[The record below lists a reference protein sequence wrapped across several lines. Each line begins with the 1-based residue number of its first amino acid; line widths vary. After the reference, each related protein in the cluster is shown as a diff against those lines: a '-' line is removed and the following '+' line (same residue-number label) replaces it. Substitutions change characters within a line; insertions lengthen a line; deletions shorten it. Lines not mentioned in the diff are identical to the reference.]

1 MNKWGVEEFRMFR
14 GGSLWRPPPVNPFS
28 NGMPEELVVRMASR
42 PIPFLTALAPPSS
55 SSEPPVFGYMR
66 DDSMSSS
73 RASGSSS
80 RDRER
85 SSRDKDKEKERAR
98 RSRDTKVYNAVQMY
112 TDIHVDYIFVQ
123 FLYSVG
129 NTVLEGSNLTL

>member
-28 NGMPEELVVRMASR
+28 NGMPEELVARMASR

-85 SSRDKDKEKERAR
+85 SSRDKDKDKEKERAR
-98 RSRDTKVYNAVQMY
+98 RSRDTKVYN
-112 TDIHVDYIFVQ
+112 TL
-123 FLYSVG
+123 LYSHTTTAYAYANAHG
-129 NTVLEGSNLTL
+129 YPC